1 MPDGPSARVVLT
13 AATVAQVAVSFVN
26 FGLPSIGPE
35 LQEHYGLSLPAL
47 GAVLTAGL
55 LGSGVALIAAGVAV
69 DRVGPRTAMLLGTSL
84 GTAGLVAAALA
95 ASTLALMASLVVFGV
110 GSAVVPI
117 AGTGALFRAYPA
129 ASRGWALGVR
139 QMAVPL
145 GGVVAAV
152 AMPLLAHA
160 GGVELAFSVAAGA
173 VALTG
178 VTFSVLVREP
188 AHLRRGP
195 TPRAFRRIVRAPG
208 MYLLLAV
215 ATFYIVVL
223 QAVVSY
229 TVPAVRAAG
238 LSALVAAVA
247 YFAVNLTA
255 MVARIT
261 WGKVADLQGGSR
273 RRRTLVETGLVAAV
287 GALVFTFA
295 LHAGPVPTVAA
306 AVVFGFGALGWNALV
321 YVSAGE
327 LTSLELAARAVSVA
341 ATVVFLASAVCTP
354 VLGAVAARAGWD
366 VFWASTAVLALAGA
380 YLASRLPDAIR

>member
-1 MPDGPSARVVLT
+1 MLT
-13 AATVAQVAVSFVN
+13 ASTVAQAAVSFVN

-35 LQEHYGLSLPAL
+35 LQDHYGLSLAML
-47 GAVLTAGL
+47 GAVLTAAL
-55 LGSGVALIAAGVAV
+55 LGSGLALIAAGIAV
-69 DRVGPRTAMLLGTSL
+69 DHIGARASMLVGTLL

-95 ASTLALMASLVVFGV
+95 PSTAALMTSLVVFGI
-110 GSAVVPI
+110 GSAIVPI
-117 AGTGALFRAYPA
+117 AGTGALFRVYPA

-145 GGVVAAV
+145 GGTVAALS
-152 AMPLLAHA
+152 MPLLARA
-160 GGVELAFSVAAGA
+160 GGVELAFAVAAASVA
-173 VALTG
+173 VTG
-178 VTFSVLVREP
+178 VYFSALVREP
-188 AHLRRGP
+188 AHHGRQP
-195 TPRAFRRIVRAPG
+195 TPRAFRSIVRAPG

-247 YFAVNLTA
+247 YFAVNVTA

-287 GALVFTFA
+287 GGIVFTFA
-295 LHAGPVPTVAA
+295 LHAGPVPTIAA
-306 AVVFGFGALGWNALV
+306 AIIFGFGALGWNALI

-327 LTSLELAARAVSVA
+327 LASLQLAARAVSVA
-341 ATVVFLASAVCTP
+341 ATVIFLVSAVCTP

-366 VFWASTAVLALAGA
+366 VFWASTAVLALIGA
-380 YLASRLPDAIR
+380 YLSSRLPDSIR